1 MTDVAPIRP
10 AGLQGRLPVK
20 PEGKRFA
27 IQWAHDY
34 LALPVLPPTYP
45 IDVTGGVTNWGM
57 LGNDQY
63 GDCGEAGIRHV
74 EMSTALAAG
83 QSLPVVTSQEAVNEY
98 LRYTGGQDTGVN
110 LADFLLWLYHQGRI
124 KAFAPVDH
132 KNAAQV
138 DSLLNEFHGLYVGV
152 NLTNDA
158 QQLFGTGS
166 PWTVANGE
174 LPNPSEGHCIVK
186 VKANGSMDGWVTWG
200 AVQPS
205 TAAWS
210 SLCVEEVWLVVTTQ
224 EQLAKFT
231 PDLLADIQALGGTG
245 GVPAPAPQPTPTPV
259 PTPKPVPTPTPT
271 PSPAPGAAQRI
282 EALAAEAI
290 TAISNLVKEALK
302 NL

>member
-34 LALPVLPPTYP
+34 LAITVPPPTYP
-45 IDVTGGVTNWGM
+45 IDVSGGITDWGM

-74 EMSTALAAG
+74 EMSTALAAKHP
-83 QSLPVVTSQEAVNEY
+83 LPVVTDQQAINEY
-98 LRYTGGQDTGVN
+98 LRFTGGRDTGVN
-110 LADFLLWLYHQGRI
+110 LADFLLWLYSQGRI

-132 KNAAQV
+132 RNAAIM
-138 DSLLNEFHGLYVGV
+138 DSLMAEFNGLYVGV

-158 QQLFGTGS
+158 QQLFGTGT
-166 PWTVANGE
+166 PWTTANGE
-174 LPNPSEGHCIVK
+174 LPDPAEGHCIVK

-200 AVQPS
+200 AVQSS

-210 SLCVEEVWLVVTTQ
+210 HLCVEEVWLVVTTQ
-224 EQLAKFT
+224 EELAKFT
-231 PDLLADIQALGGTG
+231 PHLLADIEALGGTG
-245 GVPAPAPQPTPTPV
+245 GVPAPAPQPAPKPTPA
-259 PTPKPVPTPTPT
+259 PTPTPA
-271 PSPAPGAAQRI
+271 PASDVAKHIGVLTTK
-282 EALAAEAI
+282 ALKAVNDLKAY
-290 TAISNLVKEALK
+290 ALK